1 MKKAFSLVMTI
12 LLSINGLIAS
22 KARAEGDSFTQK
34 DRELLIRL
42 DERLNQIDK
51 RFEQINKRIEDL
63 RTDMNKRF
71 ELQNKRIEELR
82 EDMNKRFEQIDK
94 RFEQVDKRFEQ
105 IDKRF
110 EQVNKRFEEQ
120 NKRFDEQNKRF
131 DTIQQLM
138 IAIIAA
144 FAAIVAVAI
153 GFAIWDRSTMV
164 RKARDEAIERIEK
177 EGRLRD
183 LIRALRRYAKKD
195 QELAELLRS
204 FNLL

>member
-1 MKKAFSLVMTI
+1 MKKAFSLAMTI

-22 KARAEGDSFTQK
+22 KARADGDSFTQK

-42 DERLNQIDK
+42 DEQLNQIDK
-51 RFEQINKRIEDL
+51 RFEQINKRIDDL
-63 RTDMNKRF
+63 REDMNKRF
-71 ELQNKRIEELR
+71 EQV
-82 EDMNKRFEQIDK
+82 DKRFEQIDK

-120 NKRFDEQNKRF
+120 NKRFEEQNKRF
-131 DTIQQLM
+131 DTLQQLM

-183 LIRALRRYAKKD
+183 LIKALRRYAKKD